1 MFNYTLIFM
10 TIYQKFNQYKK
21 AAENNK
27 NQPPNF
33 IEDYGIRVINDSD
46 PDREE
51 HVIKDKFDLDV
62 IDNNKINS
70 SKALLSNASD
80 RIESSSEDLYKR
92 WLSTKDPNDFNA
104 VLKSLKPTIEYSLS
118 TYQAKGDP
126 YIESKAKLI
135 AAKSIRDFDPEY
147 KVSLPTYVNSQLR
160 KLTRVVRESRS
171 PIKIPERLIYE
182 SAELKEAE
190 QEFINKKGRE
200 PDVQELSDFS
210 KIPIER
216 IEYIRKKAIKQVS
229 EANYFTADNEGQES
243 QTSVEDTSKEMPNT
257 VREALSYTHANS
269 DHRERK
275 ILEWSTGFGG
285 APILKP
291 ADIAKKLNISQS
303 QVSRITAKLAV
314 DVESNLKAIE
324 EALTQ

>member
-1 MFNYTLIFM
+1 M

-27 NQPPNF
+27 TNQPPNF
-33 IEDYGIRVINDSD
+33 IEDQGIRVINDSD
-46 PDREE
+46 PNREE
-51 HVIKDKFDLDV
+51 HAIKDKFDLDV
-62 IDNNKINS
+62 IDNNKINNS
-70 SKALLSNASD
+70 AKALLSNASD
-80 RIESSSEDLYKR
+80 RQEPSSEDLYKR
-92 WLSTKDPNDFNA
+92 WVSTKDPNDFHL
-104 VLKSLKPTIEYSLS
+104 VLRSLKPTIEYSLS

-135 AAKSIRDFDPEY
+135 TAKAVKDFDPEY
-147 KVSLPTYVNSQLR
+147 KVSLPTFVNSQLR

-200 PDVQELSDFS
+200 PDVQELSDFA

-216 IEYIRKKAIKQVS
+216 IEYIRKKALKQVS
-229 EANYFTADNEGQES
+229 EGQYFTADDEGQES

-291 ADIAKKLNISQS
+291 ADIAQKLNISQS